1 MSAEPVAALVLAGSR
16 RGAEDP
22 VAKAAGRSH
31 KALVPVAG
39 RPMLARVIDALLAA
53 PSVGEIRIAIENP
66 SFATSLPELK
76 EAFATGRVGTVPADV
91 SPATTVLS
99 VLEARRA
106 SLPLLVTTADHALLT
121 AELVEDFLAAVPQTA
136 DAVAAV
142 ADAALLTA
150 AYPDAVRTFV
160 RFRAGEAVT
169 GCNLFCFRTARSAAL
184 ARFWTEA
191 ERHRK
196 NPARLIGLLG
206 VWPVLRFL
214 TRRMSLAEAVT
225 RLSSRL
231 GLELAVVRMS
241 TPEAGIDV
249 DKVADLELAETI
261 LARRRGG

>member
-31 KALVPVAG
+31 KALAPVGG
-39 RPMLARVIDALLAA
+39 RPMLVRVIDALLAA
-53 PSVGEIRIAIENP
+53 PSVGEIRIAIEDP
-66 SFATSLPELK
+66 SLATGLPELR
-76 EAFATGRVGTVPADV
+76 EAFAAGRVGTVPADV
-91 SPATTVLS
+91 SPAATVLS
-99 VLEARRA
+99 VLEAHRT

-121 AELVEDFLAAVPQTA
+121 ADLVEHFLEAAPPSA

-142 ADAALLTA
+142 VDAELLTA
-150 AYPDAVRTFV
+150 AYPDAVRTFI

-169 GCNLFCFRTARSAAL
+169 GCNLFCFRSARSAEL
-184 ARFWTEA
+184 ARFWMEA

-206 VWPVLRFL
+206 LWPVLRFV
-214 TRRMSLAEAVT
+214 TRRMSLEEAVA
-225 RLSSRL
+225 RVSSRL
-231 GLELAVVRMS
+231 RLELAVVRMS

-249 DKVADLELAETI
+249 DKVVDLELAETI
-261 LARRRGG
+261 LARRGG